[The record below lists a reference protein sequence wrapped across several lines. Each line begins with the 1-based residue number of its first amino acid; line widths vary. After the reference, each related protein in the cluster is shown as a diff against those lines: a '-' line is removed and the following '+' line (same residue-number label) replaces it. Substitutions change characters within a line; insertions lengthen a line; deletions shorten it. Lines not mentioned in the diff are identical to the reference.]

1 MRGRSIRCHCHFCH
15 QAGRILE
22 LIDAGEFLGVAFKCD
37 SPTLLRTALWHSSR
51 WMSVCRALQAET
63 GPAAGF
69 VIVAV

>member
-15 QAGRILE
+15 QAGRILG

-37 SPTLLRTALWHSSR
+37 SPTLLRTVLWHSPR

-69 VIVAV
+69 VRVAV